1 MSDSVCT
8 RLFSSGLLGGSHVPG
23 VNLCELA
30 QLCRFCRAG
39 AVTAGKA
46 DGREEVLSIFSF

>member
-1 MSDSVCT
+1 MRDPVCT
-8 RLFSSGLLGGSHVPG
+8 HLVSSGLLGGSHVPG

-30 QLCRFCRAG
+30 QLCCFCCAG